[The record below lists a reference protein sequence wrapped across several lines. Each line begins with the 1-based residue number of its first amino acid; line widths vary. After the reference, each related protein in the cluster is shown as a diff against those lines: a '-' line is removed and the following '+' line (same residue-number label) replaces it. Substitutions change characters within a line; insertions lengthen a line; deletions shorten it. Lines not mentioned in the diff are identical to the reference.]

1 MVKLINCG
9 KVNKFIL
16 FPIITIISIIIENSI
31 FNKSYILDNFYRHI
45 FIICIGQSLG
55 KVVSIIPFIILNMKN
70 KNLIKDNQIIND
82 HLIYKREYYEKY
94 KSIRFKKYTLII
106 IFSILNYIINLLY
119 YRIMIKIEF
128 DFWLFD
134 IIFIILFSY
143 IILNIKLYKHQYISI
158 IIILISGLILNTI
171 NLINK
176 EINYI
181 NILLSIITEFIYCLN
196 IIANKYLMEYTFC
209 SPFEICFYDGIIS
222 LILFIITL
230 TISTN
235 IEIKEDKYAIEYE
248 GKFYVDNFFDYYDS
262 FNIKEFF
269 IFIFE
274 IFYYFIYYLFPLITI
289 QNYTPS
295 HYLII
300 LIFDYEFSFLLDK
313 KIKWRFYLNIIMFV
327 VIFFMILVFN
337 EIIEINCFGFQKNTK
352 NNISKRAELDEVEQN
367 EINENNYV
375 DICNSDY
382 FVQI

>member
-1 MVKLINCG
+1 
-9 KVNKFIL
+9 
-16 FPIITIISIIIENSI
+16 
-31 FNKSYILDNFYRHI
+31 
-45 FIICIGQSLG
+45 
-55 KVVSIIPFIILNMKN
+55 
-70 KNLIKDNQIIND
+70 
-82 HLIYKREYYEKY
+82 
-94 KSIRFKKYTLII
+94 
-106 IFSILNYIINLLY
+106 
-119 YRIMIKIEF
+119 MIKIQF

-230 TISTN
+230 IISTN

-262 FNIKEFF
+262 FNIKEFL
-269 IFIFE
+269 
-274 IFYYFIYYLFPLITI
+274 YYFIYYLFPLITI

-337 EIIEINCFGFQKNTK
+337 EIIEINCFGFQKNTRK
-352 NNISKRAELDEVEQN
+352 NISERAELDLLNNNENSEDN
-367 EINENNYV
+367 EIILVNDFYIV
-375 DICNSDY
+375 DFKKEKTNANIE
-382 FVQI
+382 

>member
-1 MVKLINCG
+1 
-9 KVNKFIL
+9 
-16 FPIITIISIIIENSI
+16 
-31 FNKSYILDNFYRHI
+31 
-45 FIICIGQSLG
+45 
-55 KVVSIIPFIILNMKN
+55 MKN

-106 IFSILNYIINLLY
+106 IFSILNCIINLLY

>member
-1 MVKLINCG
+1 M
-9 KVNKFIL
+9 
-16 FPIITIISIIIENSI
+16 
-31 FNKSYILDNFYRHI
+31 
-45 FIICIGQSLG
+45 
-55 KVVSIIPFIILNMKN
+55 
-70 KNLIKDNQIIND
+70 
-82 HLIYKREYYEKY
+82 
-94 KSIRFKKYTLII
+94 
-106 IFSILNYIINLLY
+106 
-119 YRIMIKIEF
+119 
-128 DFWLFD
+128 
-134 IIFIILFSY
+134 
-143 IILNIKLYKHQYISI
+143 
-158 IIILISGLILNTI
+158 NTI

-209 SPFEICFYDGIIS
+209 SPFEICFYDGTIS